1 LLTFNTP
8 LIQQKFK
15 IQREANQFLSEILCI
30 KCKAITS
37 LVSQFVK
44 NLSKTKQ
51 FAPVLVF
58 TQEKVDFQVCKG
70 LSLPLNE
77 VS

>member
-1 LLTFNTP
+1 
-8 LIQQKFK
+8 
-15 IQREANQFLSEILCI
+15 
-30 KCKAITS
+30 
-37 LVSQFVK
+37 VK